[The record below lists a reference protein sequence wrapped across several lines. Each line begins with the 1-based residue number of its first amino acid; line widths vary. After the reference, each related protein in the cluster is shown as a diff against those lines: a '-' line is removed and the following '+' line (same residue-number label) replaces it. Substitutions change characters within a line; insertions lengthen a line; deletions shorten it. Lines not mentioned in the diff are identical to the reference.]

1 MTLPPDLAL
10 LDSAAKDALILALF
24 ERLNDLTARLE
35 ILEAENA
42 ALRAENAF
50 LRAENAELRKDN
62 AELRAKLNLPPKK
75 PDNSS
80 TPPSRGQKGSE
91 GEQRKAKRKPHAGAH
106 RELHP
111 NPTKWCDFA
120 ASLCQH
126 CQADVSG
133 VEQTAVH
140 TYDRIELPEIRPE
153 VIRVTLLGGTCPC
166 CQKPFK
172 ATPPTGLEPG
182 SPFGPNLRA
191 FAIYLRIT
199 HAISF
204 ERLVRLF
211 SDLLGVEIS
220 EGALVK
226 MLADSQKA
234 FAKQSSRIRA
244 ELLAGT
250 ILGSDETSARV
261 GKRNWWTWVFHHGD
275 ACCFV
280 IHRNRS
286 KAVVSEFL
294 GDYRPD
300 FWISDRYGA
309 QKGWAKRDH
318 QFCLAHL
325 IRDAKY
331 AIDAGDT
338 IFAPRL
344 RELLKRACGIAG
356 RRPNLADSTLRSYA
370 RKLDADLDK
379 LLRIR
384 PSHDEGKKF
393 RAIIKECRQ
402 NLFVFM
408 KNRAI
413 PPTNNG
419 SEQAIR
425 PCVTFRKVTNCFRS
439 EWGAKLYADIRSTLE
454 TARRRAIGAL
464 QAIRLTLD
472 DKPLL
477 NTG

>member
-1 MTLPPDLAL
+1 MTLPPDLSL
-10 LDSAAKDALILALF
+10 LDSAGKDALILALF
-24 ERLNDLTARLE
+24 ERLSDLTARLE
-35 ILEAENA
+35 ILEADNAALRAENA
-42 ALRAENAF
+42 ALRAENAL

-80 TPPSRGQKGSE
+80 TPPSRGHKGSE
-91 GEQRKAKRKPHAGAH
+91 GEQRKPKGKPHAGAH
-106 RELHP
+106 RQLHP
-111 NPTKWCDFA
+111 NPTRRYDFA

-126 CQADVSG
+126 CQADVLG

-140 TYDRIELPEIRPE
+140 TYERIEIPEIKPE

-166 CQKPFK
+166 CNKPFK
-172 ATPPTGLEPG
+172 AAPPAGLEPG

-191 FAIYLRIT
+191 FAIYLRVT

-226 MLADSQKA
+226 MLAESQEA

-250 ILGSDETSARV
+250 ILASDETSARV

-275 ACCFV
+275 SCCFV
-280 IHRNRS
+280 IHPNRS
-286 KAVVSEFL
+286 KVVVSEFL

-300 FWISDRYGA
+300 FWVSDRFGA
-309 QKGWAKRDH
+309 QIGWAKHDH

-338 IFAPRL
+338 AFAPRFSRTPPARL
-344 RELLKRACGIAG
+344 CH
-356 RRPNLADSTLRSYA
+356 RR
-370 RKLDADLDK
+370 
-379 LLRIR
+379 
-384 PSHDEGKKF
+384 
-393 RAIIKECRQ
+393 
-402 NLFVFM
+402 
-408 KNRAI
+408 
-413 PPTNNG
+413 
-419 SEQAIR
+419 
-425 PCVTFRKVTNCFRS
+425 
-439 EWGAKLYADIRSTLE
+439 
-454 TARRRAIGAL
+454 TAAESRRRHIAQLRAQTRRRSRCVAAD
-464 QAIRLTLD
+464 QAQA
-472 DKPLL
+472 
-477 NTG
+477 